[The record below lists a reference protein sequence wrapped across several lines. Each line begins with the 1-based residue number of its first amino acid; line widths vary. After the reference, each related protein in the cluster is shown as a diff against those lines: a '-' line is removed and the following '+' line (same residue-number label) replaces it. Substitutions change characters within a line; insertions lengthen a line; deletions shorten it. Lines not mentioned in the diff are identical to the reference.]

1 MIGEIMNKKIWIIS
15 WLLTLLIASTSLFSQ
30 ERIGI
35 PKNQF
40 LKYSDKSKPEFLNVK
55 CEEMSSDKITCEF
68 LTVKMA
74 PKKMPSEKEFFEEL
88 KKEGAEE
95 DLTQLAMR
103 ECREFLNARGH
114 EKWVEETKKL
124 SLALDED
131 SKMSELN
138 KFFKKQFLKTFV
150 DYTFVCETEDKEKIK
165 KAYYTRMKF
174 VENACEINWESSE
187 KKIFDYDKVNNQWTN
202 ISDNKFHFCGRQ
214 IMTTYIKKSEYEYV
228 PLLHDVDIF
237 YSYPE
242 LKDDDD
248 CAHKE
253 IEKKSYVQRPVNY
266 DVICKIGGGFP
277 AMSGN

>member
-1 MIGEIMNKKIWIIS
+1 MIKKIWIIS
-15 WLLTLLIASTSLFSQ
+15 WLLTVLITSTSLLSQ

-55 CEEMSSDKITCEF
+55 CEEISSDKISCEF

-74 PKKMPSEKEFFEEL
+74 PKEMPSEKEFFEEL
-88 KKEGAEE
+88 KKVGSEE
-95 DLTQLAMR
+95 DFTNLANSD
-103 ECREFLNARGH
+103 CQGHLNNGGYKKYKE
-114 EKWVEETKKL
+114 EKKKL
-124 SLALDED
+124 FDALEKNE
-131 SKMSELN
+131 KMPETQKL
-138 KFFKKQFLKTFV
+138 FTKQFTEMLV
-150 DYTFVCETEDKEKIK
+150 NYSRICETEDEEKIK
-165 KAYYTRMKF
+165 KAYLKF
-174 VENACEINWESSE
+174 WNFGATNTCELNWESTE
-187 KKIFDYDKVNNQWTN
+187 KKVFDYDKVNNQWTN
-202 ISDNKFHFCGRQ
+202 ISDTKFHFCGRQ
-214 IMTTYIKKSEYEYV
+214 ITTTNIKKSEYEYV

-266 DVICKIGGGFP
+266 NVICKIGGGFP